1 MTYDR
6 SIEERM
12 IWQAAH
18 ARIVCA
24 PDNMPIRRLPIGR
37 ARIAIRIFPNSKGH
51 TLYCEG
57 HEHLA
62 ATVFLGDPTVT
73 RIASQ
78 PHRVEVGGF
87 TYLPDFLIEDIEGAT
102 EVIEFKGRN
111 DRRRN
116 SNDYLLKIEAVQ
128 EVYHLAGY
136 RFRLIDQADV
146 NPTAHDLAT
155 NMLRNR
161 GVYLDGCLVDRM
173 LSEVA
178 DGNVC
183 RFSELVG
190 LADSPT
196 VGKVTVLELT
206 RLGRL
211 WFDASIPLDRDPD
224 ICQCAAGLGLHK
236 WI

>member
-6 SIEERM
+6 SIEEKV

-18 ARIVCA
+18 ARIVWA
-24 PDNMPIRRLPIGR
+24 PDNTPIRRLPIGR
-37 ARIAIRIFPNSKGH
+37 ARIAIRIFPNGKGH

-62 ATVFLGDPTVT
+62 ATIFLADPTVT

-102 EVIEFKGRN
+102 EIIEFKGRN

-116 SNDYLLKIEAVQ
+116 SADYWLKIEAVQ

-146 NPTAHDLAT
+146 DPTVHDLAT

-161 GVYLDGCLVDRM
+161 GVYLDSGLVGRI
-173 LSEVA
+173 LTEVA

-183 RFSELVG
+183 RFSELVS
-190 LADSPT
+190 LAQSPT

-211 WFDASIPLDRDPD
+211 WFDASIPLNRDPD
-224 ICQCAAGLGLHK
+224 ICACTAGLGLPK